1 MSQTLKNEEVT
12 MRHNTCILRYAVWAL
27 ALSLLVPTVD
37 AIAEDSTV
45 ETLKELQ
52 ELRKEVERRRNEMR
66 RELTLLRQVLGQEV
80 EPEFEGGFMSLGG
93 MTPDELAAELRI
105 LREEIERLRD
115 KITQE
120 QLEAR
125 QERFDLTGTVRTRL
139 EWSDIDFV
147 SGDANVR
154 QLMRSRVKLTGRPR
168 HDTRVIVEFQDG
180 RDWGSE
186 TGLDPTFDGDA
197 DQSDFHQAYI
207 ELQEIYG
214 KQLTMRLGRQEL
226 SYGSGHL
233 LGSASWGTTG
243 RAFDGIV
250 FRYGELSFVD
260 VFVAKIAEQGV
271 TDENLY
277 GLVID
282 ARLNDG
288 HRAEPY
294 VLFEHDKTLGAQ
306 RLLRATG
313 GLRLHGSATGET
325 GHIFGYE
332 LEGIGQ
338 AGEAGEEDV
347 LAYMGSA
354 TFRYR
359 GPSWTQPEV
368 QLGFDYLSGDDAPL
382 DGEREAFDTLYPD
395 RHSFFGLMDLF
406 RDMPEDSGN
415 GGLLDFR
422 MKGEMSASETVR
434 VGLHV
439 HHFALAKGAEKAL
452 GQEAD
457 AIVTYRYN
465 PVTTLHWGGTIFVPS
480 DAMKLRRGGDDPA
493 FKTFMQLEVAF

>member
-1 MSQTLKNEEVT
+1 
-12 MRHNTCILRYAVWAL
+12 MRRNTGKSRYMCWML
-27 ALSLLVPTVD
+27 ALLLLAPAAEAVG
-37 AIAEDSTV
+37 EDSTV

-80 EPEFEGGFMSLGG
+80 EPELEGGFGALGG

-115 KITQE
+115 KITAE

-125 QERFDLTGTVRTRL
+125 PERFDISGTVRTRF
-139 EWSDIDFV
+139 EWFDDDFV

-154 QLMRSRVKLTGRPR
+154 EFMRSRIKLTGRPR
-168 HDTRVIVEFQDG
+168 HDTRVIVEVQDG
-180 RDWGSE
+180 RLWGAE
-186 TGLDPTFDGDA
+186 TGLDPTFDADA
-197 DQSDFHQAYI
+197 DHIDFHQAYV

-214 KQLTMRLGRQEL
+214 KPLTMRLCRQEL
-226 SYGSGHL
+226 AYGSRHL
-233 LGSASWGTTG
+233 IGTDAWGNAG
-243 RAFDGIV
+243 RAFDGLV

-260 VFVAKIAEQGV
+260 LFVAKIAEQGT

-288 HRAEPY
+288 HRAEPF
-294 VLFEHDKTLGAQ
+294 VLLEHDKTLGVQ

-325 GHIFGYE
+325 GHTFGYE

-338 AGEAGEEDV
+338 GGEVGEEDV

-354 TFRYR
+354 TFSYR

-368 QLGFDYLSGDDAPL
+368 RLGFDYLSGDDVPD
-382 DGEREAFDTLYPD
+382 DGDLEAFDTIYPN
-395 RHSFFGLMDLF
+395 HHAFFGYMDLF
-406 RDMPEDSGN
+406 TDMPEGTGN

-422 MKGEMSASETVR
+422 MQGEMSASESVR

-439 HHFALAKGAEKAL
+439 HHFALAEGAEKAL

-465 PVTTLHWGGTIFVPS
+465 SATVLQWGGMIFVPS
-480 DAMKLRRGGDDPA
+480 DAMKLSRGGEDPA
-493 FKTFMQLEVAF
+493 FKTFMQLEVRF

>member
-1 MSQTLKNEEVT
+1 MRRVTGWSRYVGWMLTL
-12 MRHNTCILRYAVWAL
+12 M
-27 ALSLLVPTVD
+27 LLMPAAPGV
-37 AIAEDSTV
+37 AQDSTV

-66 RELTLLRQVLGQEV
+66 RELMLLRQVLGEEV
-80 EPEFEGGFMSLGG
+80 EPEFDGGFGSLGG
-93 MTPDELAAELRI
+93 MTPDELGAELRI

-115 KITQE
+115 KITLE

-125 QERFDLTGTVRTRL
+125 PERFDITGIVRSRL

-147 SGDANVR
+147 SGDADVR
-154 QLMRSRVKLTGRPR
+154 QLMRSRIKLTGRPR
-168 HDTRVIVEFQDG
+168 HDTRVIVEIQDG
-180 RDWGSE
+180 RAWGSE
-186 TGLDPTFDGDA
+186 SGLDPTFDADA
-197 DQSDFHQAYI
+197 DHIDFHQAYI

-226 SYGSGHL
+226 AYGSGHL
-233 LGSASWGTTG
+233 LGSAAWGNAG
-243 RAFDGIV
+243 RSFDGLV
-250 FRYGELSFVD
+250 FRYGEKSFVD
-260 VFVAKIAEQGV
+260 LFVAKIAEQGV
-271 TDENLY
+271 TDENLF
-277 GLVID
+277 GLYVD

-294 VLFEHDKTLGAQ
+294 VFLEQDKTLGVE

-313 GLRLHGSATGET
+313 GLRIYGSATGET

-338 AGEAGEEDV
+338 AGEVGNDDV
-347 LAYMGSA
+347 LSYMGSA

-368 QLGFDYLSGDDAPL
+368 RLGLDFLSGDDAPL
-382 DGEREAFDTLYPD
+382 DGDREAFDTMYPAW
-395 RHSFFGLMDLF
+395 HTFFGLMDLF
-406 RDMPEDSGN
+406 RDMPEDTGN

-422 MKGEMSASETVR
+422 VQGEMSASESVR

-439 HHFALAKGAEKAL
+439 HHFTLAKGVEKGL

-465 PVTTLHWGGTIFVPS
+465 AATTLHWGGMIFVPS
-480 DAMKLRRGGDDPA
+480 DAMKLSRGGEDPA
-493 FKTFMQLEVAF
+493 FKTFMQLEVRF